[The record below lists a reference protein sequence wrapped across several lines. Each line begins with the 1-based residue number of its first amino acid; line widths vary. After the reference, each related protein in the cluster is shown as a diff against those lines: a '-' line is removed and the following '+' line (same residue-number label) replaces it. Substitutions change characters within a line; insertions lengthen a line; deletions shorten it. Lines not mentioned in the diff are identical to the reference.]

1 MKEKLLKSWQ
11 MRIFILCWIAYA
23 FVYFGRVNISVAIP
37 EIQNEFGWDKWQVGL
52 IGSLFFWIYGIGQL
66 INGNIGDRISSR
78 VLIFVGLFVT
88 ALANLFFG
96 LSASF
101 PVMIILWS
109 LNGYF
114 QSTLWGPITK
124 TLSFWFSHESR
135 GKVAIWIST
144 SMVGGYLLAWGLSG
158 QILALFTWR
167 WAFCI
172 PGAAILVYSAI
183 WYLKMKNH
191 PMEVGL
197 ESPNKYVNTKP
208 DSDTSTY
215 SGLSFFQ
222 VFLKTKLWY
231 VVIAC
236 LTQGIIKDGISLW
249 GPTLLKET
257 HNLDMESTSALIVFI
272 PLMNF
277 AGIMM
282 AGWLNK
288 RLGNKEKLATAVLF
302 ASGMFSILLLVYLGK
317 LSPVAGLIFLGLSSA
332 AMYGANTLLLGVIP
346 MNFAKYNKVSSIAGF
361 LDFCSYLAAGCTA
374 SITGLI
380 VDKLGWNGVLS
391 VWIVSCVIGVVSLM
405 SSWKSEEKPGS
416 PTQLSALS

>member
-23 FVYFGRVNISVAIP
+23 FIYFGRLNISVSIP

-66 INGNIGDRISSR
+66 INGNIGDRMSSR
-78 VLIFVGLFVT
+78 VLIFIGLFVT
-88 ALANLFFG
+88 ALANFFFG

-101 PVMIILWS
+101 LLMITLWS
-109 LNGYF
+109 VNGYF

-124 TLSFWFSHESR
+124 TLSFWFSHEDR

-158 QILALFTWR
+158 QILALSNWR
-167 WAFCI
+167 WAFCV
-172 PGAAILVYSAI
+172 PGIAILIYSVI
-183 WYLKMKNH
+183 WYLFVRNH
-191 PMEVGL
+191 PKEVGL
-197 ESPNKYVNTKP
+197 ESPNKYVNDKP
-208 DSDTSTY
+208 DSDSSSH
-215 SGLSFFQ
+215 SGMSFLQ
-222 VFLKTKLWY
+222 VFLRTKLWF

-257 HNLDMESTSALIVFI
+257 HNLDMESTTALIIFI

-277 AGIMM
+277 AGIML

-288 RLGNKEKLATAVLF
+288 KLGNKEKQATAVLF
-302 ASGMFSILLLVYLGK
+302 AAGMVFILLLVYLGSI
-317 LSPVAGLIFLGLSSA
+317 SPAVGLVFLGLSSA

-380 VDKLGWNGVLS
+380 VDKLGWSGVLS
-391 VWIVSCVIGVVSLM
+391 VWIVSCAIGIISLVF
-405 SSWKSEEKPGS
+405 SWKSEEKDELAGTVVS
-416 PTQLSALS
+416 S